1 MIGGGP
7 FGRAAFCFLCRF
19 GREMIRFETIVEK
32 VRRNHPGADE
42 DLLRRAYLFSA
53 REHRGQVRKSGEPY
67 LIHPLEVANILADL
81 KLDPICVATGLLH
94 DIVEDTDTSTEM
106 IDEYFGSEIAH
117 LVEGVTKISK
127 LDNSSYEER
136 QALNMRK
143 MLLAMVDDVRV
154 VLVKLADR
162 LHNMRTLEFLP
173 LEKRR
178 RIAQETLDVYAPIAH
193 RLGMS
198 RVRGELEDLAFKYL
212 EPEEYIKLKELVES
226 RRQRLDSVLEDISQ
240 RINDLMKA
248 SAIPLL
254 HIEGRIKRLYSIYQK
269 LKRQHITID
278 QVYDLVAVRMIT
290 ESVKDCYAALGVI
303 HTAWKQIPGRFKDM
317 IAIPREN
324 FYQSLHTSVVGE
336 TGQPFEVQIRTDGM
350 HRIAEEGIA
359 AHWKYKEG
367 RRGTHTDEDEA
378 FVWLKRLVEWQQE
391 VKDSR
396 EFLDALKL
404 DLYPNEV
411 YCFTP
416 KGKVIDLPRGA
427 TPVDF
432 AFAIHTQVGLSC
444 NGAKINGRIV
454 PLKYQLRNG
463 DMVEVLTSPS
473 ARPSRDWMNFVK
485 TSRARSKIRHF
496 LAESERAMAIELG
509 EKLFEKE
516 ADKFRLNAK
525 KIITTGELDRVAA
538 DYGFARADDVLAG
551 IGYGKLLPR
560 NIIAKLLPPDRAGE
574 IAESQ
579 KPTLKQVVK
588 RALGLQDRIK
598 VKDVD
603 DIMVYRAGCCNPIR
617 GEEIMGYITRGK
629 GVAVHSKRCPNA
641 PSLMVNP
648 ERLIEVEWM
657 KSDGQHPSAYP
668 ITMRLVTED
677 RPGMVADVTQSIA
690 NVGTNIRGINA
701 SLDDEGRGR
710 LILTAE
716 IFDLKHLEKITSAL
730 KSVKGVIDVERI
742 SGEPVEV

>member
-1 MIGGGP
+1 
-7 FGRAAFCFLCRF
+7 
-19 GREMIRFETIVEK
+19 MIRFETIMEK

-42 DLLRRAYLFSA
+42 ELLRRAYLFSA

-81 KLDPICVATGLLH
+81 KLDPVCVATGLLH
-94 DIVEDTDTSTEM
+94 DIVEDTPATVET
-106 IDEYFGSEIAH
+106 ITKYFGPEIAH
-117 LVEGVTKISK
+117 LVEGLTKISK
-127 LDNSSYEER
+127 LDHSSYEER

-162 LHNMRTLEFLP
+162 LHNMRTLEYLP
-173 LEKRR
+173 AEKRR

-198 RVRGELEDLAFKYL
+198 RVRGELEDLAFKHL
-212 EPEEYIKLKELVES
+212 EPEEHKKLKELVES
-226 RRQRLDSVLEDISQ
+226 RRSRLEAALEEIKQ
-240 RINDLMKA
+240 RITEMMNA
-248 SAIPLL
+248 SGVPMI

-278 QVYDLVAVRMIT
+278 QVYDLVAVRLLT
-290 ESVKDCYAALGVI
+290 DSVKDCYAALGVI
-303 HTAWKQIPGRFKDM
+303 HTAWKPIPGRFKDM

-324 FYQSLHTSVVGE
+324 FYQSLHTSVVGDG
-336 TGQPFEVQIRTDGM
+336 GQSFEVQIRTEDM

-367 RRGTHTDEDEA
+367 RRGTHTEEDEA

-432 AFAIHTQVGLSC
+432 AFAIHTQVGLNC
-444 NGAKINGRIV
+444 NGAKVNGRIV

-463 DMVEVLTSPS
+463 DMVEVMTSPAS
-473 ARPSRDWMNFVK
+473 HPSRDWMNFVK
-485 TSRARSKIRHF
+485 TSRARSKIRHY
-496 LAESERAMAIELG
+496 LAESERTMAIELG

-516 ADKFRLNAK
+516 ADKFRLNSK
-525 KIITTGELDRVAA
+525 KILSGGDLDNLAA
-538 DYGFARADDVLAG
+538 DYGCARAEDVLAA

-560 NIIAKLLPPDRAGE
+560 NLIAKLLPPERAAE
-574 IAESQ
+574 IDQEK
-579 KPTLKQVVK
+579 KPTFKQVVK
-588 RALGLQDRIK
+588 RALGLQDRIA
-598 VKDVD
+598 VKGID
-603 DIMVYRAGCCNPIR
+603 DIMVYRAGCCSPIR
-617 GEEIMGYITRGK
+617 GEQIMGYVTRGK
-629 GVAVHSKRCPNA
+629 GVAVHSTRCPNA
-641 PSLMVNP
+641 PSLLVNP

-657 KSDGQHPSAYP
+657 KADGENPAAYP
-668 ITMRLVTED
+668 ITIRLTTED
-677 RPGMVADVTQSIA
+677 RPGMVADVTQAIA

-701 SLDDEGRGR
+701 SVDEEGRGK
-710 LILTAE
+710 LLLTAE

-730 KSVKGVIDVERI
+730 KSVKGVIDVERKAD
-742 SGEPVEV
+742 EPVPA